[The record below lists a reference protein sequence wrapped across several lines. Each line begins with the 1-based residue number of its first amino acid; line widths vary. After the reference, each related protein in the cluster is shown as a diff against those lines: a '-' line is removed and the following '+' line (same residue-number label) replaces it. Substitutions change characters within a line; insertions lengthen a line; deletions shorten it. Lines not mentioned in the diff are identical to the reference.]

1 MNRTSYNLSQG
12 AEDASTE
19 RVDPNYRVLAYKEK
33 VPTPE
38 AGYQNKLRVLYSK
51 NDPNMVKSSIP
62 TRPLPSSP
70 EKTLNAPDLR
80 NDYYLNLLDWGAN
93 NMLAVAL
100 EDTVYLW
107 NPSSGGVDQI
117 RPCEDGN
124 YVCSVAWLKDGGNYL
139 AVGTSSNEI
148 QLWDTAEQ
156 KKTRTMG
163 GHSARVSSL
172 AWNHHIL
179 SSGGKDSL
187 VMNHDVRI
195 AKHITSVLYGHD
207 QEVCG
212 LAWSGDGKY
221 LASGGNDNKLCI
233 YDDFSTAEGQARYVL
248 TDHMAAVKALA
259 WCPYQTNV
267 LATGG
272 GSADR
277 CIKLWNASTGTLLNS
292 VDTGSQVC
300 SLKWNP
306 HEKEL
311 LSSHGYAKNQLCLWK
326 YPNMTLMKE
335 FFAHESRILH
345 LAVSPDGTVVCSAG
359 ADEKLAFWRI
369 FGTSSSDK
377 KKSATVIDTSSF
389 SSFGRIR
396 CCFCSMKRLLGVFA
410 NPRFSRAK
418 KHIFERSE
426 TASRLS
432 DLPSSL
438 DLLLIRF
445 QGCIMSSE
453 APRHVSL
460 PTIPVDLYASPEY
473 PRSERISVQRR
484 ERRRSLTSVDSS
496 DSREDGLSGNR
507 RCASGSISDDFNKD
521 STSPEVVFST
531 PVRRNSLP
539 AAKSGNET
547 PSRSCSIPRRGRT
560 TVFYSYNGSLHESQF
575 LNAVSASPR
584 HSLSRTGHC
593 VVQDANNPNV
603 TIARISKPL
612 PKTYS
617 KRNSLRST
625 SASDYIEQ
633 EPSFTARDEVED
645 QKRYLQNLSKSDLRC
660 MLDCVFTKLLCCVC
674 LVNDSVSV
682 ASSTHRLLLL
692 NIVIQEYTNHGYGD
706 VVVTGNRQRL
716 CESTNDR
723 NDDRMQHVIRVTDAH
738 QVFPT

>member
-1 MNRTSYNLSQG
+1 
-12 AEDASTE
+12 
-19 RVDPNYRVLAYKEK
+19 
-33 VPTPE
+33 
-38 AGYQNKLRVLYSK
+38 
-51 NDPNMVKSSIP
+51 
-62 TRPLPSSP
+62 
-70 EKTLNAPDLR
+70 
-80 NDYYLNLLDWGAN
+80 
-93 NMLAVAL
+93 
-100 EDTVYLW
+100 
-107 NPSSGGVDQI
+107 
-117 RPCEDGN
+117 
-124 YVCSVAWLKDGGNYL
+124 
-139 AVGTSSNEI
+139 
-148 QLWDTAEQ
+148 
-156 KKTRTMG
+156 
-163 GHSARVSSL
+163 
-172 AWNHHIL
+172 
-179 SSGGKDSL
+179 
-187 VMNHDVRI
+187 
-195 AKHITSVLYGHD
+195 
-207 QEVCG
+207 
-212 LAWSGDGKY
+212 
-221 LASGGNDNKLCI
+221 
-233 YDDFSTAEGQARYVL
+233 
-248 TDHMAAVKALA
+248 
-259 WCPYQTNV
+259 
-267 LATGG
+267 
-272 GSADR
+272 
-277 CIKLWNASTGTLLNS
+277 
-292 VDTGSQVC
+292 
-300 SLKWNP
+300 
-306 HEKEL
+306 
-311 LSSHGYAKNQLCLWK
+311 
-326 YPNMTLMKE
+326 
-335 FFAHESRILH
+335 
-345 LAVSPDGTVVCSAG
+345 
-359 ADEKLAFWRI
+359 
-369 FGTSSSDK
+369 
-377 KKSATVIDTSSF
+377 
-389 SSFGRIR
+389 
-396 CCFCSMKRLLGVFA
+396 MKRLLGVFA
-410 NPRFSRAK
+410 NPRFSRTK

-445 QGCIMSSE
+445 QGWIMSSE

-507 RCASGSISDDFNKD
+507 RCASGSISDDFDKD

-682 ASSTHRLLLL
+682 ASSTHRRLLL

-706 VVVTGNRQRL
+706 VVVIGNRQRL
-716 CESTNDR
+716 RKSTND
-723 NDDRMQHVIRVTDAH
+723 
-738 QVFPT
+738 